1 MWSETNEIVKVTL
14 INNEN
19 GSRNW
24 FPTFEGCAVFIS
36 RELWRLRNK
45 VLFVYKSLGHG
56 PRKKTS
62 KRSTVGLEL
71 WRPCI
76 HVIAASD
83 AQMGIPMIL

>member
-1 MWSETNEIVKVTL
+1 MWSETDERVKVTL

-19 GSRNW
+19 DSRNW

-36 RELWRLRNK
+36 RELGRLRNK

-62 KRSTVGLEL
+62 K
-71 WRPCI
+71 
-76 HVIAASD
+76 
-83 AQMGIPMIL
+83 

>member
-1 MWSETNEIVKVTL
+1 MWSETDERVKVTL

-19 GSRNW
+19 DSRNW

-36 RELWRLRNK
+36 RELRRLRNK

-62 KRSTVGLEL
+62 K
-71 WRPCI
+71 
-76 HVIAASD
+76 
-83 AQMGIPMIL
+83 